1 MNKKISPS
9 LLSQITYI
17 ESLIRLVKD
26 DLIRDHILHDLKAV
40 NLAISKLV
48 SFRRFA
54 SEESKV
60 HERKS
65 RTILFLN

>member
-1 MNKKISPS
+1 MNRKTSPS

-26 DLIRDHILHDLKAV
+26 DLIRDHLLHDLDAV
-40 NLAISKLV
+40 NLAISQLE

-60 HERKS
+60 HERES
-65 RTILFLN
+65 RKMLFPN